1 MRVRPFEDEVNEI
14 MVHYH
19 DVARAHG
26 MDRALRE
33 AVESNVF
40 TRRECAGLRRR
51 VEELQR
57 QLAGEVVEALE
68 FLWQE
73 YVQADPATLTEDA
86 KELAERVRQKVR
98 ELAGVQQLETR
109 LAEVEAQAAIMRSAL
124 EDVDAVHRSALG
136 QANERGDNLTPL
148 QVWERVRAALASDA
162 GRETAERLR
171 LLEELADV
179 AAAFVEGCDFNECA
193 PRGAALTRCDVG
205 ACRMNRLQAT
215 VQKLKG
221 GRDNAGT
228 GS

>member
-1 MRVRPFEDEVNEI
+1 MKLFADEVNEVLI
-14 MVHYH
+14 HYH

-40 TRRECAGLRRR
+40 TRRELAGVQRR

-57 QLAGEVVEALE
+57 QLAGEVVEALD
-68 FLWQE
+68 FLWRE

-98 ELAGVQQLETR
+98 ELAGVQQLEAR
-109 LAEVEAQAAIMRSAL
+109 LAGVEAQAAQLRKAL
-124 EDVDAVHRSALG
+124 AQAVEAM
-136 QANERGDNLTPL
+136 ELTHPMNPDEPCNVYEAW
-148 QVWERVRAALASDA
+148 QQCKAALSSSA

-171 LLEELADV
+171 LLEELAD
-179 AAAFVEGCDFNECA
+179 AATAFTERCTLGECHSRDGEPMCDEDPCLVE
-193 PRGAALTRCDVG
+193 
-205 ACRMNRLQAT
+205 RLKAI
-215 VQKLKG
+215 VRKLKG
-221 GRDNAGT
+221 GDANAGT